1 MQLANITHILC
12 SANQQPLCMYVLAV
26 QGPLLTRRF
35 AKMQSHTVVRRFMV
49 KDEFIQMMRFHHNV
63 TFPEAER
70 LCLVSVVRRTGSSEA
85 SGCPRSIESVDRNC
99 GVALFFLFCL
109 WLTQLHILI
118 FLFCSCLSRH
128 CFNCVSLAQ
137 LYIQYL
143 RKPPCQF

>member
-70 LCLVSVVRRTGSSEA
+70 LWFQLLDEPDR
-85 SGCPRSIESVDRNC
+85 PKQVD
-99 GVALFFLFCL
+99 
-109 WLTQLHILI
+109 
-118 FLFCSCLSRH
+118 
-128 CFNCVSLAQ
+128 AQ
-137 LYIQYL
+137 GQ
-143 RKPPCQF
+143 